1 MRHHSKNGHSRLRL
15 TFHVSRFTW
24 HRLHRG
30 GVWLGIL
37 LSSAEGSLA
46 QATNLPP
53 VTSSLSD
60 LGFSALRVMG
70 SLVFVLAL
78 FLAGVWCFRNWQ
90 RLAPHKSSS
99 PKLNILEVKSLGH
112 RHALYLVGY
121 EQQRILLASSP
132 TGVTLI
138 THLPEADAGEAPSP
152 VPSFAQTLRQAL
164 TQRA

>member
-1 MRHHSKNGHSRLRL
+1 
-15 TFHVSRFTW
+15 
-24 HRLHRG
+24 
-30 GVWLGIL
+30 
-37 LSSAEGSLA
+37 
-46 QATNLPP
+46 
-53 VTSSLSD
+53 
-60 LGFSALRVMG
+60 MG

-90 RLAPHKSSS
+90 RLAPYKSTS

-164 TQRA
+164 TPRA